1 MQHTLGFI
9 GLGVMGLPM
18 ATNILKKS
26 GMPLLGSD
34 VVPAAL
40 EKFKAVGGTPATNA
54 EIYAKCDVIFLSL
67 PKNEL
72 VDSICNEIIDAKK
85 EKAII
90 VDTSSTAPSIIRK
103 IYAKGKAKNV
113 AVLDSPVSGGNFG
126 AKDGTL
132 VIMCGGDKATYD
144 EVLPYLNYMGK
155 TVTYMGDSGC
165 GDVAKLANNMIVGYN
180 LVGNAEAYA
189 FAVKAGLNP
198 ETLFKAIKD
207 GFAQNKVQDV
217 KIPKILKRDFSA
229 DARIAVHQKDM
240 KNAKQLADEMHV
252 EVPMADVVIAC
263 MQAMQDAGLINEDQC
278 ALVKPYEKAMGIEIK
293 K

>member
-1 MQHTLGFI
+1 MEHTLGFI

-18 ATNILKKS
+18 ATNIVKKS
-26 GMPLLGSD
+26 GKVVLGSD

-40 EKFKAVGGTPATNA
+40 EKFKTIGGTPSTNA

-72 VDSICNEIIDAKK
+72 VEQICNEIIAVKK
-85 EKAII
+85 EKTII

-103 IYAKGKAKNV
+103 VYAQGKAKGI

-132 VIMCGGDKATYD
+132 VIMCGGDKEIFV
-144 EVLPYLNYMGK
+144 EVLPFLKYMGT
-155 TVTYMGDSGC
+155 TVTYMGASGC

-180 LVGNAEAYA
+180 LVGMAEAYA

-198 ETLFKAIKD
+198 ETLFYAIKD
-207 GFAQNKVQDV
+207 GFAQNRVQDV
-217 KIPKILKRDFSA
+217 KVPKVLKRDFSA
-229 DARIAVHQKDM
+229 DARIAVHQKDI
-240 KNAKQLADEMHV
+240 KNAKQLADEMQV
-252 EVPMADVVIAC
+252 AVPMADVVLAC
-263 MQAMQDAGLINEDQC
+263 MQKMQDAGLINEDQC